1 MTHDP
6 RSAARRHRLRHVAC
20 SGLVALAL
28 GAGLAACGGDDDDAA
43 DATTAEGPVATLT
56 GDSATPGSGPDA
68 APTTAGAT
76 TTAAGAATTAAGAA
90 TTAAGAATTAP
101 GATTAATTA
110 PAGADVAGTEAAPA
124 DSAATAAADAA
135 AGTEAAADGTL
146 PGGAA
151 AEGTAA
157 EAPSGDTAVGD
168 TAVGETAAVEGS
180 AAPDESAVSDG
191 SDPAGTTVVP
201 AEPCAFS
208 LPADTGAGGS
218 VAEATTTEP
227 DGSAPAGSDAESSE
241 PADDGPFPIVRCD
254 TGPPVALLQQTLQLQ
269 GYAVSTIDGKFGD
282 ETDAAVRQF
291 QADNDLEI
299 TGIVDEDTWA
309 ALAPETGGE
318 DANGNGYIDPGEI
331 DFSQSGFRNLG

>member
-56 GDSATPGSGPDA
+56 GDSASPGSGPDA

-76 TTAAGAATTAAGAA
+76 TTAAGAATTAAGGA

-101 GATTAATTA
+101 GAATTATTA

-124 DSAATAAADAA
+124 DSGATAAADAA
-135 AGTEAAADGTL
+135 AGTDAAADGTL

-168 TAVGETAAVEGS
+168 TAAVEGS

-227 DGSAPAGSDAESSE
+227 DGTAPAGSDAESSE

>member
-1 MTHDP
+1 
-6 RSAARRHRLRHVAC
+6 
-20 SGLVALAL
+20 
-28 GAGLAACGGDDDDAA
+28 
-43 DATTAEGPVATLT
+43 ATT
-56 GDSATPGSGPDA
+56 
-68 APTTAGAT
+68 
-76 TTAAGAATTAAGAA
+76 
-90 TTAAGAATTAP
+90 
-101 GATTAATTA
+101 ATTA

-124 DSAATAAADAA
+124 DSGATAAADAA
-135 AGTEAAADGTL
+135 AGTDAAADGTL

-168 TAVGETAAVEGS
+168 TAVGDTAVGDTAVGDTAAVEGS

-227 DGSAPAGSDAESSE
+227 DGTAPAGSDAESSE